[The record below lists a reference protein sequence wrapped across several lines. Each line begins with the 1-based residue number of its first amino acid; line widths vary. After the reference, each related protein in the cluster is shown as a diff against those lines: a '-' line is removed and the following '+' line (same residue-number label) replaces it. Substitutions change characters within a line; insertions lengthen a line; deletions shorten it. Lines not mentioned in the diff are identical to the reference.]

1 MIDKFFRYI
10 LFLISTLI
18 IISIF
23 YRLYTFGKFLEFSS
37 HLYYLKYYLFSI
49 SVFLFSYLSKY
60 LKKKLFISICVIT
73 TSILTTLYFFESFFY
88 ISEILKRGEDKRSII
103 KVYEDQKKIDDN
115 VIITL
120 PPTSFINKHYD
131 LLPLSHKSN
140 TLIIDCNELGY
151 YAMNQSD
158 KNGFNNDNS
167 VWTKDVDYLI
177 IGDSFTYGHCVL
189 RKNNIA
195 SIISEQTGKNIINI
209 SMPGNGLLLNYAT
222 FREYFSK
229 KKIKNIIWFI
239 NDNDFENLNY
249 ELNDRNLIK
258 YLHEENFFQ
267 DLKNKNK
274 EINFIIN
281 DLFKKRFT
289 RIKII
294 EFFLLKKTRF
304 FITYRLKLLRNAS
317 FDKIDYSKKLQNS
330 TDMIFKKLIKE
341 VDSKTKIFM
350 VYVPVKNKFLE
361 KNYNSNFKNISKKI
375 AYKHNFIFIDLD
387 NIIINYEN
395 PLNLFSKYFPHYSEK
410 GYKILSTYISNE
422 LKKH

>member
-1 MIDKFFRYI
+1 M
-10 LFLISTLI
+10 
-18 IISIF
+18 
-23 YRLYTFGKFLEFSS
+23 
-37 HLYYLKYYLFSI
+37 
-49 SVFLFSYLSKY
+49 
-60 LKKKLFISICVIT
+60 IT